1 MINKVLLA
9 VIALGLWANAATTAI
24 RPARADNEYGYQIYK
39 ELRSINST
47 LGDIEN
53 KIGNT
58 LDVNCR
64 IWLWSIE
71 TRAAHVTFP
80 KAGGRIITSPCR
92 VPGRGFSRIGGDND
106 KIDLTRSRCWVACHR
121 SAFPGLRPRYGR
133 RRWRSGNRDRRP
145 NER

>member
-64 IWLWSIE
+64 S
-71 TRAAHVTFP
+71 T
-80 KAGGRIITSPCR
+80 GCGQ
-92 VPGRGFSRIGGDND
+92 
-106 KIDLTRSRCWVACHR
+106 
-121 SAFPGLRPRYGR
+121 
-133 RRWRSGNRDRRP
+133 
-145 NER
+145 